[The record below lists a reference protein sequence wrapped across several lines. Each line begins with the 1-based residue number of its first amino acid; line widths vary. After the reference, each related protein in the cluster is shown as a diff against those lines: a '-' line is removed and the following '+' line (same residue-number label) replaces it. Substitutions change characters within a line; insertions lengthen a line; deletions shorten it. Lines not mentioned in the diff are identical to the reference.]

1 MKCFLDKK
9 SMGLILTLALLKG
22 WFKKLG
28 NPTNR
33 NWLAQDQLLPFLSAL
48 NSESQDGAAE
58 ISMICF
64 GMGTWGDNTLI
75 EMFID
80 VPLLLSF
87 PTGRF
92 SLHVPMNLWQSA
104 GFPIP
109 ICCWRSLQHGQIHH
123 HQVGVLESIGLG
135 TASISLVQWA
145 MCSFFAL

>member
-1 MKCFLDKK
+1 
-9 SMGLILTLALLKG
+9 MGLILTLALLKG

-58 ISMICF
+58 ISMNCL

-80 VPLLLSF
+80 IPLLLSC
-87 PTGRF
+87 PTGSF

-123 HQVGVLESIGLG
+123 HQVGV
-135 TASISLVQWA
+135 SLVSLPYNRR
-145 MCSFFAL
+145 CALSLLYNQQFPIKQC

>member
-1 MKCFLDKK
+1 
-9 SMGLILTLALLKG
+9 MGLILTWSLLKG

-58 ISMICF
+58 ISMICL

-75 EMFID
+75 EMFIH
-80 VPLLLSF
+80 VPLLLSC
-87 PTGRF
+87 PTGSF

-104 GFPIP
+104 GFSDMLLEIVATWPNP
-109 ICCWRSLQHGQIHH
+109 PPSSRSSRIH
-123 HQVGVLESIGLG
+123 QTGD
-135 TASISLVQWA
+135 
-145 MCSFFAL
+145 C